1 MALTKAW
8 PILKSYMVYFTGA
21 YLILV
26 GLTMYMPLTFAGT
39 FVILAQA
46 VYDLAFVARN
56 VRQKFLLLWIDAKA
70 KRWVLYRIKSSS
82 WRDHSDVDDSL
93 TFEVDYLKS
102 SLRYEEV
109 AKSIKSVRL
118 KGTEYVEIQRFP
130 FPYRIPFPADFVSRE
145 VLHIN
150 DQDSNIV
157 MSSSL
162 KDTLI
167 DIESQPMG
175 SQELVDIGISGY

>member
-1 MALTKAW
+1 MAVSKAW

-26 GLTMYMPLTFAGT
+26 GLIMYIPLTFAGA
-39 FVILAQA
+39 FLILAQA
-46 VYDLAFVARN
+46 IYDLAFVARN
-56 VRQKFLLLWIDAKA
+56 ARQKFLLLWIDVKA
-70 KRWVLYRIKSSS
+70 KRWVLYRIKN
-82 WRDHSDVDDSL
+82 SDIDADDSL